1 MHLFP
6 QDLGEKRCRTLV
18 ARRAGQPLPPTEAPS
33 PPVGFWGRRWLGKQK
48 GQMNPEEVQTTLRAI
63 RTHARA
69 WSVLGLLPTPGAL
82 TFLLDALNHYYSH
95 PRYMTTSPAHTHS
108 TTCSPR
114 CSLTVSLVL
123 GPGSLPLSSR
133 AGSWCVGTGR
143 CTNAP

>member
-1 MHLFP
+1 MNLFP
-6 QDLGEKRCRTLV
+6 QDIGEKRGRILV
-18 ARRAGQPLPPTEAPS
+18 AHRAGRAVQPVEGAPPPI
-33 PPVGFWGRRWLGKQK
+33 GFWGRRWLGRQK
-48 GQMNPEEVQTTLRAI
+48 AQMSPEEAQTTLRAV
-63 RTHARA
+63 RTPARV
-69 WSVLGLLPTPGAL
+69 SSIVGLLPTPGAL

-133 AGSWCVGTGR
+133 AGSWRVGTGR